1 MDPPPQPKIA
11 STHRKM
17 KAQTAKTDL
26 FMGDTS
32 LQRIHHF
39 ALMSFVDS
47 FVVTSGTV

>member
-1 MDPPPQPKIA
+1 
-11 STHRKM
+11 M
-17 KAQTAKTDL
+17 KPQTAKTDL